1 MQRSNIFFALALLAL
16 IALSSTLALA
26 QSSEQR
32 GWGARR
38 ALAGQGQLEKASET
52 ADTTIEL
59 EFRAAA
65 LGGGILDVIEAAK
78 EARRKAL
85 VGAWHINIP
94 QSEGG
99 IPPFNALHVFHT
111 GGTFT
116 EVSDLLPGLAET
128 PAKGV
133 WDVEGDRYLLT
144 FELFVFDA
152 EKKPAGIIRVRASL
166 KLVNANELT
175 GDTVVDFIA
184 PDGTVEMGIDK
195 GPFTGKR
202 IRVRDIR

>member
-1 MQRSNIFFALALLAL
+1 MQRSNFLTAIAIAAL

-26 QSSEQR
+26 QTDETQR

-38 ALAGQGQLEKASET
+38 TLAGKGQPSNPVETPEATAPQAQIQGA
-52 ADTTIEL
+52 
-59 EFRAAA
+59 
-65 LGGGILDVIEAAK
+65 GGILDVLEALK

-85 VGAWHINIP
+85 VGAWEINVTE
-94 QSEGG
+94 SEMHF
-99 IPPFNALHVFHT
+99 PPFNALHVFHQ

-116 EVSDLLPGLAET
+116 EVSNLLPGLAET

-133 WDVEGDRYLLT
+133 WDLEGDRYLLT
-144 FELFVFDA
+144 FELFVFD
-152 EKKPAGIIRVRASL
+152 EQKQPAGIVRVRVSL
-166 KLVNANELT
+166 KLLNSNELA

-184 PDGTVEMGIDK
+184 PDGTVELGIDK

-202 IRVRDIR
+202 IKLMDIK

>member
-1 MQRSNIFFALALLAL
+1 MQRINFLTAIVITAL

-26 QSSEQR
+26 QTDENQR

-38 ALAGQGQLEKASET
+38 TLAGKGLAGNPVETPET
-52 ADTTIEL
+52 AAPTVQIQG
-59 EFRAAA
+59 A
-65 LGGGILDVIEAAK
+65 GGGILDILETQK

-85 VGAWHINIP
+85 VGAWEINVTE
-94 QSEGG
+94 SAMHF
-99 IPPFNALHVFHT
+99 PPFSALHAFHQ

-116 EVSDLLPGLAET
+116 EVSNLLPGLNET
-128 PAKGV
+128 PAKGI

-144 FELFVFDA
+144 FELFVFD
-152 EKKPAGIIRVRASL
+152 EQKQPAGIVRVRVSL
-166 KLVNANELT
+166 KLVNANELQ

-184 PDGTVEMGIDK
+184 PDGTVELAIDK

-202 IRVRDIR
+202 IKVMDIK